1 MVDWLKNTF
10 EPELLEEILR
20 YREQSFDP
28 EEILLSEGAYINQ
41 VPLLLSGSV
50 KVRKRDE
57 SGKEIVLYHIRPG
70 ESCVLS
76 ITSCLTM
83 KQSKAEAIV
92 EGESNMILLG
102 ADKVREWM
110 DRYKSW
116 RGFVQGLYYKRL
128 DVLLGL
134 VDAIAFKQ
142 VDERLLEK
150 LRELRGIHGEMIP
163 VTHQQIAT
171 EIGTAREVISRLL
184 KQLENQ
190 GKIKLDRGNIQ
201 IIGPV

>member
-1 MVDWLKNTF
+1 MDWLKNTF
-10 EPELLEEILR
+10 EPELFEEISR
-20 YREQSFDP
+20 CQAQKFDP
-28 EEILLSEGAYINQ
+28 QAELLAEGSYIKQ
-41 VPLLLSGSV
+41 VPLLLTGSV
-50 KVRKRDE
+50 KVRKTDE
-57 SGKEIVLYHIRPG
+57 SGKEIVLYHIQPG

-76 ITSCLTM
+76 ITSCLNN
-83 KQSKAEAIV
+83 KQSKADAIV
-92 EGESNMILLG
+92 EGESSIILLG

-116 RGFVQGLYYKRL
+116 RTFVQGLYYNRL

-142 VDERLLEK
+142 VDERLLDK
-150 LRELRGIHGEMIP
+150 LRELKQMHGDRIP
-163 VTHQQIAT
+163 ATHQQIAT

-201 IIGPV
+201 IIGPF

>member
-1 MVDWLKNTF
+1 MDWLKNTF
-10 EPELLEEILR
+10 EPELLEEISG
-20 YREQSFDP
+20 YREQTFDP
-28 EEILLSEGAYINQ
+28 QVELLSEGSYINQ

-50 KVRKRDE
+50 KVRKTDE
-57 SGKEIVLYHIRPG
+57 SGKEIVLYHIQPG

-83 KQSKAEAIV
+83 KQSKADAIV
-92 EGESNMILLG
+92 EGESSMILLG

-116 RGFVQGLYYKRL
+116 RTFVQGLYYQRL

-142 VDERLLEK
+142 VDERLLDK
-150 LRELRGIHGEMIP
+150 LRELKQIHGERIP

-190 GKIKLDRGNIQ
+190 GKIQLERGNIR
-201 IIGPV
+201 ISGPI